1 MNAINAVIKM
11 IQIKMLQIIMQL
23 MKQFDDAIKIK
34 QI

>member
-11 IQIKMLQIIMQL
+11 IQIKMLQIMMQL

-34 QI
+34 PI

>member
-11 IQIKMLQIIMQL
+11 MQIKILQIMMQL